1 PAARFRSPVA
11 PPLAA
16 RKEGAKVPSVEV
28 LATAKPNTARKLLIE
43 TFGSPF
49 SSLTETELQLALI
62 ERFNL
67 PAILVSSSAL
77 GTIGRTLQ
85 CLQAL
90 RIHGVHP
97 IAVVLLGPLDE
108 FATEQIRRHSPEAPV
123 YCLQSP
129 RAWTREEIRR
139 SATEQKV
146 PLEE

>member
-1 PAARFRSPVA
+1 MSDFLVLGTDTSVGKTTFSLLWLAAFSEHYEYWKPVETGESDSELIRRLLPQVIVHQPAARFRSPVA

-28 LATAKPNTARKLLIE
+28 LATAKPNSARKLLIE

-85 CLQAL
+85 CL
-90 RIHGVHP
+90 
-97 IAVVLLGPLDE
+97 
-108 FATEQIRRHSPEAPV
+108 
-123 YCLQSP
+123 
-129 RAWTREEIRR
+129 
-139 SATEQKV
+139 
-146 PLEE
+146 